1 MAVIFGTST
10 SNDSN
15 ASETCSYL
23 FEVEPKKSN
32 ENINSIPTV
41 SEKNETT
48 VNAVMEEDAEGDWE
62 DEEDDYRFYNN
73 FNHFY

>member
-15 ASETCSYL
+15 VSETCSYL

-41 SEKNETT
+41 SEKN
-48 VNAVMEEDAEGDWE
+48 
-62 DEEDDYRFYNN
+62 
-73 FNHFY
+73 